1 MKKIFSLFAA
11 LTVAVSTI
19 WATDVT
25 FTFKTDNDIT
35 YTATGTSGGGAPAT
49 VSKSNVILEGS
60 NAYTT
65 SGKTLSCYKES
76 TLKITAPGNITNIA
90 VTYNGDVYPFTEAV
104 PTGKTAGSK
113 MGSGQHQATYS
124 PATPAASVTLNN
136 PNTGKTDLLVLA
148 VTYTAGTIVNV
159 TGVTL
164 DQTSATLIVGQKLTL
179 TATVAP
185 ADATNKLVDWTS
197 DNETVAT
204 VANGVVSAKKE
215 GTAKITATTVD
226 GHKTATCDITV
237 NAKTAPVGS
246 IFFESFDNFD
256 GQGGRDGI
264 YGGTFSAKNW
274 GTNNCD
280 NAGWTTEGS
289 INEAYQCTLM
299 RKVDTSTPSGLTTP
313 SFGKTGKGHVQFDA
327 VSWTND
333 GTAFYVDIVGGG
345 TWEVGDDLETGNI
358 SNKGTTAKVIVDKNG
373 NWKTFDLSFVGLTAT
388 SKLRFYAPAN
398 KRAFLDEVAVW
409 VEPKKWDGT
418 VVTSLDDKTVHS
430 VADFE
435 EMTIKLNG
443 ATIELSD
450 EIGGLFLGNE
460 DGSEL
465 YAVWNPA
472 YNEYSESLLPGIN
485 CTYVMDGDEVTLS
498 GWYSTPVEG
507 AMELVPIPETATEIY
522 LIDYSTF
529 IVDGEYIYIS
539 DEDEEWG
546 AKVFAYE
553 APTPTT
559 YTVTYTVTGFVEEA
573 CLVEAG
579 YYNES
584 MTVSGYFEEGENTI
598 PENVSAYVSTVVVEG
613 YVVKVKVNGEAVT
626 LTNGQWYSDGPI
638 TEDMTIEVVFRTTAT
653 AVENVEAVKATKVV
667 KDGQVMI
674 IRDSKTYNVMGI
686 QL

>member
-1 MKKIFSLFAA
+1 M
-11 LTVAVSTI
+11 
-19 WATDVT
+19 
-25 FTFKTDNDIT
+25 T
-35 YTATGTSGGGAPAT
+35 YTKKDAAAPAGWTITGTGWSSTGNFVFVCSDGSITTPDINWDNYSSVTITAKVGRYGNLTGSKATLEAKVNGTSIGSVDGTGTSPAEKTYSSFTMPTGTHPIVFTCSNATGTGHGARVTAITITGVPAGGA
-49 VSKSNVILEGS
+49 VH
-60 NAYTT
+60 
-65 SGKTLSCYKES
+65 
-76 TLKITAPGNITNIA
+76 
-90 VTYNGDVYPFTEAV
+90 
-104 PTGKTAGSK
+104 PTGVELDKT
-113 MGSGQHQATYS
+113 
-124 PATPAASVTLNN
+124 TL
-136 PNTGKTDLLVLA
+136 
-148 VTYTAGTIVNV
+148 TI
-159 TGVTL
+159 
-164 DQTSATLIVGQKLTL
+164 IVGKSETL
-179 TATVAP
+179 TATVSP
-185 ADATNKLVDWTS
+185 SDADNKNVTWS
-197 DNETVAT
+197 SSEPTVAT
-204 VANGVVSAKKE
+204 VTNGVVKALAIGSTTI
-215 GTAKITATTVD
+215 TAKTED
-226 GHKTATCDITV
+226 GGLTATCAVTV
-237 NAKTAPVGS
+237 NPKTAPVGA
-246 IFFESFDNFD
+246 IFYESFDNFD
-256 GQGGRDGI
+256 GQGGNDDQWS
-264 YGGTFSAKNW
+264 GTITMKNW
-274 GTNNCD
+274 GTNETD
-280 NAGWTTEGS
+280 QSGWTTEGLVQ
-289 INEAYQCTLM
+289 EASECVGI
-299 RKVDTSTPSGLTTP
+299 RKSTATTGGTDIPSGLSTP
-313 SFGKTGKGHVQFDA
+313 AFGVAGKGHVQFDA
-327 VSWTND
+327 ESWGND
-333 GTAFYVDIVGGG
+333 GSDFFVDIVGGG
-345 TWEVGDDLETGNI
+345 TWVAGDNLAAGNI
-358 SNKGTTAKVIVDKNG
+358 SNEGKTAKVAMAKAG
-373 NWKTFDLSFVGLTAT
+373 KWTTFDLEFEGLTAT
-388 SKLRFYAPAN
+388 SKLRFYAPAT

-507 AMELVPIPETATEIY
+507 ALELVPIPETATEIY

-559 YTVTYTVTGFVEEA
+559 YTVTYTVTGFVEDA

-598 PENVSAYVSTVVVEG
+598 PENVRAYVSTVVVEG

-638 TEDMTIEVVFRTTAT
+638 TDDMTIEVVFRTTAT
-653 AVENVEAVKATKVV
+653 AVENIEAVKATKVV

-674 IRDSKTYNVMGI
+674 IRDGKTYNVMGM
-686 QL
+686 QF